1 MARVTKTSS
10 ERDRCTAKEAP
21 PGETRRNGVWIRLFV
36 LLLLIGVTIILYQT
50 NVFRFFFS
58 RQEILDFLE
67 SLGRLAFAGFILLQ
81 AAQVVLAPIP
91 GEVTGLIGGFLFGPV
106 LGVILSTI
114 GLVIGSL
121 LAFLISRAFGRPFI
135 EKFIDQSVIRRFDY
149 LLHHKGL
156 FLVFVLF
163 LIPGF
168 PKDYLCFILGLG
180 RLTVFEFLAVST
192 VGRLFGTILLTL
204 GGGFIRYHQYGRL
217 SILVGVAA
225 LFAVLVYV
233 FRERLECWFQM
244 YHRRQH
250 CEKEVGRSDSVIPR

>member
-1 MARVTKTSS
+1 MESIENPSS
-10 ERDRCTAKEAP
+10 GKDLCRLGEAP
-21 PGETRRNGVWIRLFV
+21 SNGNRKNGVWIRLFV
-36 LLLLIGVTIILYQT
+36 LLLLIGVTIFLYYT
-50 NVFRFFFS
+50 NVFKFFFS
-58 RQEILDFLE
+58 KQEILDFLE
-67 SLGRLAFAGFILLQ
+67 SLGPLAFAGFIMLQ

-106 LGVILSTI
+106 SGVILSTI

-121 LAFLISRAFGRPFI
+121 LAFLISRVFGRPFI
-135 EKFIDQSVIRRFDY
+135 EKFIDQSVIQRFDY

-156 FLVFVLF
+156 FLVFMLF

-180 RLTVFEFLAVST
+180 RLTIFEFLAVST

-217 SILVGVAA
+217 SVLLGVAA
-225 LFAVLVYV
+225 LFALLVYV
-233 FRERLECWFQM
+233 FRERMERWFQL
-244 YHRRQH
+244 YHRRHH
-250 CEKEVGRSDSVIPR
+250 CKKRVGRSDTVLP